1 MSNEGWKNLLQQ
13 GVPGGSSS
21 VNGNDLLNKFMG
33 SGVGGGLLGGVLA
46 GGLTGLMAGKGGKK
60 FAKSALK
67 LGGAAA
73 VGGLAYAAYSRYRQ
87 RSAAAGQ
94 APAQSAAF
102 PASAAFDSPPTDSG
116 FLPPSGETAAQSAMG
131 LAIIR
136 AMIAAAKADG
146 HIDDTE
152 RGRIFEQIKTV
163 DLSADEKA
171 FLLEELASPLDIDA
185 IVKLGVTPEVSTELY
200 AASLL
205 AADPDTPAEK
215 AYLQMLAARLGLEQA
230 LVDEIHETVLSATR
244 QQ

>member
-1 MSNEGWKNLLQQ
+1 MNKDGWKNLMQQ
-13 GVPGGSSS
+13 GLSGNTPS

-46 GGLTGLMAGKGGKK
+46 GGLTGMMAGKGGKK

-67 LGGAAA
+67 LGGAATI
-73 VGGLAYAAYSRYRQ
+73 GGLAYAAYNRYRQ
-87 RSAAAGQ
+87 QSVSGGQ
-94 APAQSAAF
+94 ASGQPAAS
-102 PASAAFDSPPTDSG
+102 PATASLDAPPVDSG
-116 FLPPSGETAAQSAMG
+116 FLPPPNESAAQSVMG

-152 RGRIFEQIKTV
+152 RGRIFEQINTLS
-163 DLSADEKA
+163 LSADEKA
-171 FLLEELASPLDIDA
+171 FLLDELARPLDIDA
-185 IVKLGVTPEVSTELY
+185 IVKLGTTPEISAELY

-205 AADPDTPAEK
+205 AADPDTPAER

-230 LVDEIHETVLSATR
+230 LVDQIHETVLSAVV
-244 QQ
+244 QE